1 MSAKLLIFEAMQQ
14 IAREQKVA
22 LSPLVD
28 DLLLHETGFDSRPGW
43 RNHRGGASPW
53 ISSPG
58 RSTLSSC

>member
-1 MSAKLLIFEAMQQ
+1 MSVRVRIFEAMQQ
-14 IAREQKVA
+14 IAEEQKVV
-22 LSPLVD
+22 LPPLED